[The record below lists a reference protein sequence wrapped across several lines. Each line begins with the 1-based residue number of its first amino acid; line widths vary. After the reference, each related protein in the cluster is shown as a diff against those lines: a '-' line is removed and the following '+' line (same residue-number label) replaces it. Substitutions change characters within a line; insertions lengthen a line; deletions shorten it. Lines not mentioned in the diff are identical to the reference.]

1 MKIKKQYESIVN
13 LNSIELYSADID
25 SVIFNKLCKI
35 FEGRCFKSSLVYKI
49 LRIIR
54 RSNIRPAQNLTD
66 GSGNTNVVFEAEAIV
81 YNENDII
88 TDCVVMNVE
97 RSGELI
103 CKIDH
108 AAIRIRGNIILRGI
122 QIGQTIPIRVVTVRY
137 SKGKDNI
144 TINAT
149 PYFHPMSFFLYKTD
163 ISPTKIS
170 QETIEVLT
178 DLIKLAEE
186 TEKIFESV
194 DVKVR
199 DFFTEVFYPFTES
212 SEKFE
217 KHAEPKFER
226 VNMLED
232 AKRFIKA
239 TGKET
244 PMFVIRHP
252 RTDKTSASIFHID
265 ESIFKGNIPKL
276 PLLDMKL
283 YDIKIVKE
291 SYAQI
296 LINYIEEYIS
306 YLKMIQEI
314 TITFNTEEK
323 RQEHKN
329 IWAIYNKLKR

>member
-1 MKIKKQYESIVN
+1 MKIKKQYESIVT
-13 LNSIELYSADID
+13 LTSIELYMPDID
-25 SVIFNKLCKI
+25 IVILDKLRKI
-35 FEGRCFKSSLVYKI
+35 FEGRCFKSSLIFKI

-54 RSNIRPAQNLTD
+54 RSFVRPAQNLTD
-66 GSGNTNVVFEAEAIV
+66 GSGSINVVFEAEAIV

-88 TDCVVMNVE
+88 TDCVVKNVE

-108 AAIRIRGNIILRGI
+108 AAIHIRGNIILRGI

-163 ISPTKIS
+163 ISPKVP
-170 QETIEVLT
+170 QETIDVLT
-178 DLIKLAEE
+178 ELLNLANE
-186 TEKIFESV
+186 TEEAYEKLDPKLRE
-194 DVKVR
+194 
-199 DFFTEVFYPFTES
+199 FFTNTFYPFLEDS
-212 SEKFE
+212 DKFE
-217 KHAEPKFER
+217 KHKEPKFSSLSMIDE
-226 VNMLED
+226 
-232 AKRFIKA
+232 AKRFIKSE
-239 TGKET
+239 GNET
-244 PMFVIRHP
+244 PMFIIRHP
-252 RTDKTSASIFHID
+252 RTDKVNPTIFHID
-265 ESIFKGNIPKL
+265 ESVFKGDIPKL

-296 LINYIEEYIS
+296 LINYIEEYIG
-306 YLKMIQEI
+306 YLRMIQEL
-314 TITFNTEEK
+314 TETFNTEEK